1 MSGAV
6 LAEPRAV
13 AGRPPAIV
21 PLSAV
26 VGLIAIKVG
35 VLLAFGP
42 TTMPDTTGYVAY
54 ADQILDGTFRHV
66 DLTTDP
72 MPITLLRIIGY
83 PAVIAGAKLVAGK
96 HWAWLVILV
105 QFALSI
111 IATVMLYR
119 LARALRL
126 GMWWSLGVAA
136 AEATA
141 MQFVVDQAILSDSI
155 CASAMTI
162 AICLLGLIALQR
174 KPVSLFV
181 FLGVGLVLVVAYL
194 MRDVIE
200 FMALGLLPLV
210 LAGAFVERTRL
221 ERAAACLLVF
231 LPLVAAHLAY
241 IEWNRERIGAPIVS
255 TIAQSTLFAALEEA
269 AQYDQSM
276 FSGSDPFD
284 DAGRRTYQVT
294 IGLGQ
299 YGLGHD
305 GIPTQIL
312 HRDYGWDA
320 VRISHEATMAYL
332 RAWWQHPY
340 AMIRHVFFHISETQL
355 HQAVRPTETIHDIL
369 LWNTGS
375 DYGFAQTRAVR
386 AGNWWMIPAVILH
399 FLVEAIS
406 VVVFSAF
413 LVVTPIR
420 LFREGWTA
428 ETGVSIGCLC
438 AYLVVGGLYAA
449 VHLEPRY
456 LTPVVPGSIVIGVT
470 GIAWLVEQYRA
481 SRDALPA

>member
-1 MSGAV
+1 VSGAV
-6 LAEPRAV
+6 LAEPRTA
-13 AGRPPAIV
+13 AGPKPAIV
-21 PLSAV
+21 ALSALA
-26 VGLIAIKVG
+26 GLIAAKIG

-42 TTMPDTTGYVAY
+42 TAMPDTSGYVAY
-54 ADQILDGTFRHV
+54 ADHILDGTFRHV
-66 DLTTDP
+66 DLVADP

-83 PAVIAGAKLVAGK
+83 PAIIAGAKIVGGE
-96 HWAWLVILV
+96 HWAWVVVLL
-105 QFALSI
+105 QFTFSI

-119 LARALRL
+119 LARALEL
-126 GMWWSLGVAA
+126 GLWWSLGVAA

-162 AICLLGLIALQR
+162 AICLLGLVALHR

-181 FLGVGLVLVVAYL
+181 FFGVGLLLVMAYL

-210 LAGAFVERTRL
+210 LASAFVERTRL
-221 ERAAACLLVF
+221 ERVVACLLVF

-241 IEWNRERIGAPIVS
+241 IEWNRERVGAPVVS
-255 TIAQSTLFAALEEA
+255 TIAQATLFAALEEA
-269 AQYDQSM
+269 AQYDQGI

-284 DAGRRTYQVT
+284 DAGRRAYKVT

-305 GIPTQIL
+305 GVPTQIL

-340 AMIRHVFFHISETQL
+340 AMIRHVFFHVSETQL
-355 HQAVRPTETIHDIL
+355 HQAVRPTETIHDML
-369 LWNTGS
+369 LWNTGN

-399 FLVEAIS
+399 FLVETVS
-406 VVVFSAF
+406 VAVFSAF

-428 ETGVSIGCLC
+428 ETSVSIGCLC
-438 AYLVVGGLYAA
+438 AYLVVGGLYSA

-456 LTPVVPGSIVIGVT
+456 LTPVVPGSIVIGVA
-470 GIAWLVEQYRA
+470 GIAWLVEEHRR
-481 SRDALPA
+481 SRGRPAA